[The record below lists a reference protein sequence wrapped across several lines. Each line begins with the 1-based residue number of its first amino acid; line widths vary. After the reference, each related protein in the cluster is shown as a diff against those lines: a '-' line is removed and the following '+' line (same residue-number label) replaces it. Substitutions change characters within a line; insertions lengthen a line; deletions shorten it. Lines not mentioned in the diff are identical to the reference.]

1 MCHHH
6 SHKNL
11 LIRLCTAAVL
21 FIISG
26 LSGDNLFFIAAYIIA
41 GYDIILKAFKNII
54 NGEIF
59 DENFLMSIASLGAI
73 TIGEYPEA
81 AAVMILYQLGEYLQH
96 KAVEKTK
103 KSITNLMDIRPD
115 YANIECNGKLIKTDP
130 KDIKI
135 GEIITVKTGEK
146 IPLDGVVI
154 DGFANIDTSALTGES
169 MPVHLKSGDLA
180 ISGSINLNG
189 LLKIKVEKEFSE
201 STVSK
206 ILELVEHAQSKKS
219 KTENFI
225 TKFAKYYTPIV
236 VLCALLLAVIPPII
250 LDTDFSIWFER
261 ALTFLV
267 ISCPC
272 ALVISIPL
280 TFFAGI
286 GGASKEGILIKGACY
301 LEILSKPYA
310 IVFDKTGTLTKGTF
324 TVKKICPQNSFTED
338 EILKF
343 AANAEKY
350 SDHPIALSIKK
361 AYQNPNLNAE
371 NIEEIAGKGI
381 KASVENS
388 KILVGNS
395 DLMENF
401 HIKYTKHDNASV
413 YIAINGKFA
422 GYIIIS
428 DELKED
434 TAAAISA
441 LKKYKIIMLTGDN
454 KKFADY
460 IGKQAGISE
469 IYSNLL
475 PHQKVEKIEELIDE
489 NRDSVI
495 FVGDGINDA
504 PVLTRADV
512 GIAMGNL
519 DAALEASDIVIMDNK
534 PSKVAKAITLSQK
547 TMKIV
552 KENIILTLMIK
563 FLFLVLGSFG
573 IITMWG
579 AVFADVGVTLLA
591 IANSL
596 RTIINKK
603 IFYDKLILWTEK
615 L

>member
-11 LIRLCTAAVL
+11 IIRLSSAAIL
-21 FIISG
+21 FIIAF
-26 LSGDNLFFIAAYIIA
+26 NTNALFFVIAYLIA

-96 KAVEKTK
+96 KAVEKSK
-103 KSITNLMDIRPD
+103 KSIANLMDIRPD
-115 YANIECNGKLIKTDP
+115 YANIECNGKLVKTNP

-135 GEIITVKTGEK
+135 GEIITVKAGEK
-146 IPLDGVVI
+146 IPLDGVVVE
-154 DGFANIDTSALTGES
+154 GSANIDTSALTGES
-169 MPVHLKSGDLA
+169 MPVYLKSGDTA

-189 LLKIKVEKEFSE
+189 LLKIKVKKEFSE

-206 ILELVEHAQSKKS
+206 ILELVEHAQSKKA

-236 VLCALLLAVIPPII
+236 VLCALLIAAIPPLI
-250 LDTDFSIWFER
+250 LNSQFNIWLER

-310 IVFDKTGTLTKGTF
+310 IVFDKTGTLTKGEF
-324 TVKKICPQNSFTED
+324 ALKEICPQNGFTKD
-338 EILKF
+338 EILKY

-350 SDHPIALSIKK
+350 SNHPIALSIKK
-361 AYQNPNLNAE
+361 AYQNSNLDAK

-381 KASVENS
+381 KANVDNLE
-388 KILVGNS
+388 ILVGNS
-395 DLMENF
+395 DLMESF
-401 HIKYTKHDNASV
+401 DIKYTKFDNASV
-413 YIAINGKFA
+413 YIAINKKFA

-428 DELKED
+428 DELKDD
-434 TAAAISA
+434 TKDTVST
-441 LKKYKIIMLTGDN
+441 LKKYKIVMLTGDN
-454 KKFADY
+454 KKSADY
-460 IGKQAGISE
+460 IAKQAGIME
-469 IYSNLL
+469 IHSNLL
-475 PHQKVEKIEELIDE
+475 PHQKVEKIENLIHK
-489 NRDSVI
+489 NKGNVI

-504 PVLTRADV
+504 PVLARADA

-534 PSKVAKAITLSQK
+534 PSKVVKAISVSKK

-552 KENIILTLMIK
+552 KENIVFALFIK
-563 FLFLVLGSFG
+563 ILFLILGSFG

-591 IANSL
+591 VTNSL
-596 RTIINKK
+596 RAIKG
-603 IFYDKLILWTEK
+603 
-615 L
+615 